1 MKKKLLSLLL
11 TAAMTVMM
19 VVPVFAASTGIY
31 NQDNDYVAN
40 PAATEVTFEKQTNYT
55 VTLPI
60 SLTLTSKEI
69 NAGDTVTAYD
79 KAKAQQTPAL
89 TAITGQSAGD
99 KIWSDSFPIQAEG
112 LIDATHVV
120 KVTPS
125 DFTMRATDNSSDTA
139 PAVTKANVT
148 DLSAT
153 FVTFKNPLNAVATNA
168 YELPETSDVTQ
179 TATGYIWVNDNDVK
193 SATTY
198 TGNMTFTIAL
208 ESNS

>member
-11 TAAMTVMM
+11 IAAMTVMM
-19 VVPVFAASTGIY
+19 VVPVFAASTGVY
-31 NQDNDYVAN
+31 DQNNDNSAN
-40 PAATEVTFEKQTNYT
+40 PAQTEVTLEKETNYT
-55 VTLPI
+55 VKLPI
-60 SLTLTSKEI
+60 SLKLTSKAI
-69 NAGDTVTAYD
+69 NSGDTVTAYD

-89 TAITGQSAGD
+89 TAITGQSAES
-99 KIWSDSFPIQAEG
+99 KIWSGGFPIQAKG

-125 DFTMRATDNSSDTA
+125 SFTMTATDGDTA
-139 PAVTKANVT
+139 SATTKANVT

-153 FVTFKNPLNAVATNA
+153 FVTFKNSLNGGAPDA
-168 YELPETSDVTQ
+168 YELPEEFDATQ
-179 TATGYIWVNDNDVK
+179 TATGYVWVDDNDVE